1 MADSNDERSARIR
14 PLDAGEAGPEMD
26 ELFARLRRQR
36 GNIPNMFRTMAHRS
50 EIARTADAHLQAIF
64 TTGTVPVRLKE
75 MLAVRVSQIN
85 DCSY

>member
-1 MADSNDERSARIR
+1 MPRIR
-14 PLDAGEAGPEMD
+14 PLNPGDVDPEMQAI
-26 ELFARLRRQR
+26 FARYQHQR

-50 EIARTADAHLQAIF
+50 EIAATADAHMQAIF

-85 DCSY
+85 DCAY